1 MKGFGVDDIAVLGGI
16 LSILISAT
24 TLWNI
29 NKGILKRLVIIQ
41 NRLSNLK
48 ALHISLRGNVND
60 IEAFLSAKDNYNI
73 RLSSERLEDQLSK
86 EYDSGDTGF

>member
-1 MKGFGVDDIAVLGGI
+1 MKGFGVDDIATIGGI
-16 LSILISAT
+16 MSILISAI
-24 TLWNI
+24 TLWNV
-29 NKGILKRLVIIQ
+29 NKGIIKRLVIIQ

-73 RLSSERLEDQLSK
+73 RLSSERLENQLSK